1 MKILNVPEKIKKT
14 LPDFPQEITC
24 EKCGITFEING
35 IEDCSLTID
44 PHMKPPENPINLPRR
59 IGTDFDWDTKCPIC
73 GKSAHLKCF
82 FEKF

>member
-24 EKCGITFEING
+24 KKCGITFEING
-35 IEDCSLTID
+35 IEDCSLTIS
-44 PHMKPPENPINLPRR
+44 PHMEPPKNPLAVLRQ
-59 IGTDFDWDTKCPIC
+59 IGTDFNWGTKCPIC
-73 GKSAHLKCF
+73 GESFNLRHF